1 MEFANGQY
9 DFKKDIITGEQGQKF
24 IREFLENKG
33 FIYMDECNTNEY
45 DLKMSYGDKCYTYE
59 IKTDVYKVNTGNM
72 VIEFESR
79 GKPSGISVT
88 KADFFVTYFPFL
100 GEIWNIS
107 SDGLKKLI
115 ANIKPRIFEHS
126 GDQNSNTKLY
136 RLKKSEVIQHFKVHK
151 VQIPHE

>member
-24 IREFLENKG
+24 IRTFLEQKG
-33 FIYMDECNTNEY
+33 FIYVDECNTNEY
-45 DLKMSYGDKCYTYE
+45 DLKMSYQSKEYTYE
-59 IKTDVYKVNTGNM
+59 IKTDVYKTNTGNM

-100 GEIWNIS
+100 GEVWNIS
-107 SDGLKKLI
+107 SNDLKRLI
-115 ANIKPRIFEHS
+115 NDIKPMIFEHA
-126 GDQNSNTKLY
+126 GDQSSNTRLY
-136 RLKKSEVIQHFKVHK
+136 RLKKSEVASHFKVHK
-151 VQIPHE
+151 VDK